1 MTGFV
6 AEEYADA
13 FAPPT
18 YSVGGRTHVGVL
30 LSADQWFTIAPRIE
44 KLRDGA
50 TAQSDLATLVR
61 DMTDLCFPRPWW
73 QVWRPRVSAHLARLP
88 WGAQLEAVASFTVA
102 QALAQNGRPGRTTTP
117 TTNGLDSSA

>member
-13 FAPPT
+13 FTPPT
-18 YSVGGRTHVGVL
+18 FTVGGRTYTGVL
-30 LSADQWFTIAPRIE
+30 CSADQWFTIAPRIE
-44 KLRDGA
+44 QLQSGE
-50 TAQSDLATLVR
+50 TARADLVALVR

-73 QVWRPRVSAHLARLP
+73 QVWRPRVSAQLARLP

-102 QALAQNGRPGRTTTP
+102 QALAQNGRAPGRTTR
-117 TTNGLDSSA
+117 TNGPDSNA